1 MKAQLSELPF
11 HVVTVLQVVL
21 CANAISEPPDNEN
34 YTSCQEQQ
42 TKESAGC
49 VAVITEFLCRFSL

>member
-11 HVVTVLQVVL
+11 HVVLQVVL

-49 VAVITEFLCRFSL
+49 VPVITEFLCRFSL